1 MQARPPIIYR
11 FAKIVR
17 WAGEQAQTRSKRRRT
32 QGAAARIGVA
42 NTRGTLRKWHSA
54 EKDRP
59 SSRRRK
65 SCEQALSI
73 DPNHAEAQHLMG
85 LLSFDKGHYDLAVE
99 RIVRAI
105 RQDPTA
111 EYLQHLGDALLQLK
125 RYDEALKA
133 FDKAIQFQP
142 DSAELWR
149 GLGNVLLQLNRDG
162 ESLLSFQRALQLAP
176 RDFEAASKSGVLL
189 HRQRRWDE
197 ALAHFNI
204 CEVLQPNYVPTLNL
218 RAIAHRGIRNYEGYL
233 SDSLRAHGL
242 DPSNAESCNNAGEA
256 LLSLGREEEAIA
268 WFDKALA
275 LLPDNPTIL
284 VNKAEAI
291 GQLRCLDEAAAIY
304 SHDRTIAP
312 GHAMAEWNLALLKLL
327 TGEFA
332 AGWTG
337 RQARW
342 KIPTFSANYPK
353 FQRPMWRGE
362 EPVAAKTI
370 LVHVD
375 EGLGDAI
382 QFARY
387 VPMVAARGARVIL
400 VVADALQ
407 PLLSGLAG
415 VDQCLP
421 LSAGRLPNFDLHCP
435 LSNLPLI
442 FGTTIDTIPAST
454 SYLPRP
460 AAERLDVWEK
470 RLGPRSRPRV
480 GLVWSGSTEH
490 RNDHNRSIAL
500 QMLTRVL
507 DADATFVSLQKD
519 PRPADK
525 AVLAERADIVD
536 LTAHLTD
543 FVETAALASC
553 LYLVVTVDTS
563 VAHLAGAMGCPT
575 WVMLP
580 YMPDYRC
587 QLDRDDSPWYP
598 TMRLFR
604 QDAARDYAPVLD
616 RIRAELMAF
625 EPLQSQRER
634 IGR

>member
-1 MQARPPIIYR
+1 M
-11 FAKIVR
+11 
-17 WAGEQAQTRSKRRRT
+17 
-32 QGAAARIGVA
+32 
-42 NTRGTLRKWHSA
+42 
-54 EKDRP
+54 
-59 SSRRRK
+59 
-65 SCEQALSI
+65 
-73 DPNHAEAQHLMG
+73 
-85 LLSFDKGHYDLAVE
+85 
-99 RIVRAI
+99 
-105 RQDPTA
+105 
-111 EYLQHLGDALLQLK
+111 
-125 RYDEALKA
+125 
-133 FDKAIQFQP
+133 
-142 DSAELWR
+142 
-149 GLGNVLLQLNRDG
+149 
-162 ESLLSFQRALQLAP
+162 
-176 RDFEAASKSGVLL
+176 
-189 HRQRRWDE
+189 
-197 ALAHFNI
+197 
-204 CEVLQPNYVPTLNL
+204 
-218 RAIAHRGIRNYEGYL
+218 
-233 SDSLRAHGL
+233 
-242 DPSNAESCNNAGEA
+242 
-256 LLSLGREEEAIA
+256 
-268 WFDKALA
+268 
-275 LLPDNPTIL
+275 
-284 VNKAEAI
+284 
-291 GQLRCLDEAAAIY
+291 
-304 SHDRTIAP
+304 
-312 GHAMAEWNLALLKLL
+312 
-327 TGEFA
+327 
-332 AGWTG
+332 
-337 RQARW
+337 
-342 KIPTFSANYPK
+342 
-353 FQRPMWRGE
+353 
-362 EPVAAKTI
+362 
-370 LVHVD
+370 
-375 EGLGDAI
+375 
-382 QFARY
+382 
-387 VPMVAARGARVIL
+387 
-400 VVADALQ
+400 Q

-480 GLVWSGSTEH
+480 GLVWSGSIEH
-490 RNDHNRSIAL
+490 RNDHNRSIPL

-536 LTAHLTD
+536 PTAHLTD

-553 LYLVVTVDTS
+553 LDLVVTVDTS

-580 YMPDYRC
+580 YMPDYRW